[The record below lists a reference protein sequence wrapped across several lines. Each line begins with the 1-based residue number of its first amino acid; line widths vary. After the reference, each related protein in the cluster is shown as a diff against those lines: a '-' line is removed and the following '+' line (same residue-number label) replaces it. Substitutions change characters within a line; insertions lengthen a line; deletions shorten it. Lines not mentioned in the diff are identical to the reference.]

1 MIKKYFS
8 RNIIQYQYILFAA
21 LRRYICI
28 YIFQC
33 YRYPEMMVSVH
44 FFLTDYSTLYILY
57 NHLVQRKSNFW
68 TDSKP
73 VKINILRFNALL
85 ELEQIKMIFFLER
98 NCHLIFPCLF
108 NRICFSNKKK
118 LCANIFVPSVLY
130 FKKECIQRLFQMS
143 I

>member
-1 MIKKYFS
+1 MKKNLCIWFLAQIVPKQLKYNTVLVYTF
-8 RNIIQYQYILFAA
+8 FAA
-21 LRRYICI
+21 LRRYVFTYFSVTDTPKC
-28 YIFQC
+28 
-33 YRYPEMMVSVH
+33 VH
-44 FFLTDYSTLYILY
+44 FFKTDYSTLYILY

-118 LCANIFVPSVLY
+118 FV
-130 FKKECIQRLFQMS
+130 R
-143 I
+143 

>member
-1 MIKKYFS
+1 
-8 RNIIQYQYILFAA
+8 
-21 LRRYICI
+21 
-28 YIFQC
+28 
-33 YRYPEMMVSVH
+33 MMVSVH
-44 FFLTDYSTLYILY
+44 FFKTDYSTLYILY

-108 NRICFSNKKK
+108 NRICFSNKKNCV
-118 LCANIFVPSVLY
+118 LIFLSPLFYILKKNASNVY
-130 FKKECIQRLFQMS
+130 FKCQSKCNISYS
-143 I
+143 ILGFLTPK